1 MANSKNKMEAQQY
14 IDLVKSTLDALDP
27 KALEALVEAFHTTYE
42 KGGNIYTMGN
52 GGSGAS
58 ASHAAGDFLKGAS
71 YGLDKRFKMICLND
85 NLPSMMAIAN
95 DIGWESIFVEPLK
108 NFLSEDDLVI
118 GISGSGNSKNVVNAL
133 EYANAKG
140 ATTVAMSGFKGGKIS
155 EIATINV
162 HAPVMDMEV
171 TEDVHMVIFN
181 IVKKQMMARL
191 MGDNPSMGD
200 TYDQR
205 IG

>member
-1 MANSKNKMEAQQY
+1 MQAKQY
-14 IDLVKSTLDALDP
+14 IELVKSTLDALDA
-27 KALEALVEAFHTTYE
+27 KALESLVDAFHSTYE

-71 YGLDKRFKMICLND
+71 YGLDKRFRMICLND

-108 NFLSEDDLVI
+108 NFLLPNDLVI
-118 GISGSGNSKNVVNAL
+118 GISGSGNSKNVVNAI
-133 EYANAKG
+133 EYANEQG

-155 EIATINV
+155 QIATIDV

-205 IG
+205 VG

>member
-1 MANSKNKMEAQQY
+1 MQAQQY

-27 KALEALVEAFHTTYE
+27 KALEALVEAFIATYE

-108 NFLSEDDLVI
+108 NFLGEDDLVI

-155 EIATINV
+155 QIATINV
-162 HAPVMDMEV
+162 HAPIMDMEV

>member
-1 MANSKNKMEAQQY
+1 MQAQHY

-71 YGLDKRFKMICLND
+71 YGLDKRFRMICLND

-108 NFLSEDDLVI
+108 NFLSPNDLVI

-133 EYANAKG
+133 EYANAHG

>member
-1 MANSKNKMEAQQY
+1 MQAQQY

-27 KALEALVEAFHTTYE
+27 KALDALVEAFHTTYE

-133 EYANAKG
+133 EYANTNG

-155 EIATINV
+155 QIANINV
-162 HAPVMDMEV
+162 HAPVLDMEV

>member
-1 MANSKNKMEAQQY
+1 MNAQHY

-27 KALEALVEAFHTTYE
+27 KALDALVEAFHTTYE

-71 YGLDKRFKMICLND
+71 YGLDKRFRMICLND

-95 DIGWESIFVEPLK
+95 DIGWDSIFVEPLK
-108 NFLSEDDLVI
+108 NFLKPEDLVI

-133 EYANAKG
+133 EYANAQG

>member
-1 MANSKNKMEAQQY
+1 MSPQAY

-27 KALEALVEAFHTTYE
+27 KALEALTEAFMTTYE

-95 DIGWESIFVEPLK
+95 DIGWDHIFIEPLK
-108 NFLSEDDLVI
+108 NFLSKDDLVI

-133 EYANAKG
+133 EYANEQG

-155 EIATINV
+155 ELASINV

-191 MGDNPSMGD
+191 MGDNPSMGS

>member
-1 MANSKNKMEAQQY
+1 MQAQQY

-27 KALEALVEAFHTTYE
+27 KALDALVEAFHTTYE

-71 YGLDKRFKMICLND
+71 YGLNKRFKMICLND

-133 EYANAKG
+133 EYANANG

-155 EIATINV
+155 GIATINV

>member
-1 MANSKNKMEAQQY
+1 MQAKQY
-14 IDLVKSTLDALDP
+14 IELVKSTLDALNA
-27 KALEALVEAFHTTYE
+27 KAIESLVDAFHSTYE
-42 KGGNIYTMGN
+42 KGGIIYTMGN

-71 YGLDKRFKMICLND
+71 YGLDKRFRMICLND

-95 DIGWESIFVEPLK
+95 DIGWESVFVEPLK
-108 NFLSEDDLVI
+108 NFLSPNDLVI
-118 GISGSGNSKNVVNAL
+118 GISGSGNSKNVVNAI
-133 EYANAKG
+133 EYANEQG

-155 EIATINV
+155 QIATIDV

-205 IG
+205 VG

>member
-1 MANSKNKMEAQQY
+1 MQAKQY
-14 IDLVKSTLDALDP
+14 IDLVKSTLDALDAN
-27 KALEALVEAFHTTYE
+27 ALESLVDAFHSTYE

-71 YGLDKRFKMICLND
+71 YGLDKRFRMICLND

-108 NFLSEDDLVI
+108 NFLSPNDLVI
-118 GISGSGNSKNVVNAL
+118 GISGSGNSKNVVNAI
-133 EYANAKG
+133 EYANEQG

-155 EIATINV
+155 QIATIDV
-162 HAPVMDMEV
+162 HAPVIDMEV

-205 IG
+205 VG

>member
-1 MANSKNKMEAQQY
+1 MQAQQY
-14 IDLVKSTLDALDP
+14 IDAVKSTLDALEP
-27 KALEALVEAFHTTYE
+27 KALDALVEAFHTTYE

-108 NFLSEDDLVI
+108 NFLSKDDLVI

-133 EYANAKG
+133 EYANANG

-162 HAPVMDMEV
+162 HASVMDMEV

>member
-1 MANSKNKMEAQQY
+1 MQAQQY

-27 KALEALVEAFHTTYE
+27 NALDALVEAFHTTYE

-108 NFLSEDDLVI
+108 NFLTEEDLVI

-133 EYANAKG
+133 EYANANG

-155 EIATINV
+155 QIASINV

>member
-1 MANSKNKMEAQQY
+1 MQAQHY

-71 YGLDKRFKMICLND
+71 YGLDKRFRMICLND

-95 DIGWESIFVEPLK
+95 DIGWESIFIEPLK
-108 NFLSEDDLVI
+108 NFLSPNDLVI

-133 EYANAKG
+133 EFANTKG

>member
-1 MANSKNKMEAQQY
+1 MQAKQY
-14 IDLVKSTLDALDP
+14 IELVKSTLDALYA
-27 KALEALVEAFHTTYE
+27 KALESLVDAFHSTYE

-71 YGLDKRFKMICLND
+71 YGLDKRFRMICLND
-85 NLPSMMAIAN
+85 NLPSMMEIAN

-108 NFLSEDDLVI
+108 NFLSSNDLVI
-118 GISGSGNSKNVVNAL
+118 GISGSGNSKNVVNAI
-133 EYANAKG
+133 EYANEQG

-155 EIATINV
+155 QIATINV

-205 IG
+205 VG

>member
-1 MANSKNKMEAQQY
+1 MQANQY

-27 KALEALVEAFHTTYE
+27 KALEALVEAFYTTYE

-108 NFLSEDDLVI
+108 NFLQPHDLVI
-118 GISGSGNSKNVVNAL
+118 GISGSGNSKNVVSAI
-133 EYANAKG
+133 EYANKKG
-140 ATTVAMSGFKGGKIS
+140 ATTVAMSGFKGGRIS

-181 IVKKQMMARL
+181 IVKKQMMSRL
-191 MGDNPSMGD
+191 MGDNPSMGS

-205 IG
+205 VG

>member
-1 MANSKNKMEAQQY
+1 MQAKQY
-14 IDLVKSTLDALDP
+14 IELVKSTLDALDA
-27 KALEALVEAFHTTYE
+27 KAIESLVDAFHSTYE
-42 KGGNIYTMGN
+42 KGGIIYTIGN

-71 YGLDKRFKMICLND
+71 YGLDKRFRMICLND

-95 DIGWESIFVEPLK
+95 DIGWESVFVEPLK
-108 NFLSEDDLVI
+108 NFLSPNDLVI
-118 GISGSGNSKNVVNAL
+118 GISGSGNSKNVVNAI
-133 EYANAKG
+133 EYANEQG

-155 EIATINV
+155 QIATIDV
-162 HAPVMDMEV
+162 HASVADMEV

-205 IG
+205 VG

>member
-1 MANSKNKMEAQQY
+1 MQAQQY

-27 KALEALVEAFHTTYE
+27 KALDALVEAFHTTYE
-42 KGGNIYTMGN
+42 KGGNIYSMGN

-133 EYANAKG
+133 EYANANG
-140 ATTVAMSGFKGGKIS
+140 ATTVAMSGFNGGKIS
-155 EIATINV
+155 QIASINV

>member
-1 MANSKNKMEAQQY
+1 MQAQQY
-14 IDLVKSTLDALDP
+14 INLVKSTLDSLDP
-27 KALEALVEAFHTTYE
+27 KALELLTDAFHATYK
-42 KGGNIYTMGN
+42 KGGTIYTMGN

-71 YGLDKRFKMICLND
+71 YGLEKRFRMICLND

-95 DIGWESIFVEPLK
+95 DIGWDSIFIEPLK
-108 NFLSEDDLVI
+108 NFLKPGDLVI

-133 EYANAKG
+133 AYANKNS
-140 ATTVAMSGFKGGKIS
+140 ATTVAMSGFKGGEIAK
-155 EIATINV
+155 IATINV

-171 TEDVHMVIFN
+171 TEDIHMVIFN

-191 MGDNPSMGD
+191 MGDAPSMGD

>member
-1 MANSKNKMEAQQY
+1 MQAKQY
-14 IDLVKSTLDALDP
+14 IELVKSTLDALDA
-27 KALEALVEAFHTTYE
+27 KAIESLVDAFHSTYE

-71 YGLDKRFKMICLND
+71 YGLDKRFRMICLND

-95 DIGWESIFVEPLK
+95 DIGWECIFVEPLK
-108 NFLSEDDLVI
+108 NFLSPNDLVI
-118 GISGSGNSKNVVNAL
+118 GISGSGNSKNVVNAI
-133 EYANAKG
+133 EYANEQG

-155 EIATINV
+155 QIATIDV

-171 TEDVHMVIFN
+171 TEDIHMVIFN

>member
-1 MANSKNKMEAQQY
+1 MQAKQY
-14 IDLVKSTLDALDP
+14 IELVKSTLDALNA
-27 KALEALVEAFHTTYE
+27 KVIESLVDAFHSTYE

-71 YGLDKRFKMICLND
+71 YGLDKRFRMICLND

-95 DIGWESIFVEPLK
+95 DIGWESVFVEPLK
-108 NFLSEDDLVI
+108 NFLSPNDLVI
-118 GISGSGNSKNVVNAL
+118 GISGSGNSKNVVNAI
-133 EYANAKG
+133 EYANEQG

-155 EIATINV
+155 QIATIDV
-162 HAPVMDMEV
+162 HAPVADMEV

-205 IG
+205 VG

>member
-1 MANSKNKMEAQQY
+1 MQAQQY

-108 NFLSEDDLVI
+108 NFLTKDDLVI
-118 GISGSGNSKNVVNAL
+118 GISGSGNSKNVVNAM
-133 EYANAKG
+133 EYANDEG
-140 ATTVAMSGFKGGKIS
+140 ATTAALSGFKGGKIS
-155 EIATINV
+155 QIATINV

-191 MGDNPSMGD
+191 MGDNPSMGN
-200 TYDQR
+200 TYDKR

>member
-1 MANSKNKMEAQQY
+1 MQAQHY

-27 KALEALVEAFHTTYE
+27 KALEALEEAFHTTYE

-71 YGLDKRFKMICLND
+71 YGLDKRFRMICLND

-108 NFLSEDDLVI
+108 NFLSPNDLVI

-133 EYANAKG
+133 EYANAQG

>member
-1 MANSKNKMEAQQY
+1 MQAKQY
-14 IDLVKSTLDALDP
+14 IELVKSTLDALDA
-27 KALEALVEAFHTTYE
+27 KAIESLVDAFHSTYE
-42 KGGNIYTMGN
+42 KGGIIYTMGN

-71 YGLDKRFKMICLND
+71 YGLDKRFRMICLND

-95 DIGWESIFVEPLK
+95 DIGWESVFVEPLK
-108 NFLSEDDLVI
+108 NFLSPNDLVI
-118 GISGSGNSKNVVNAL
+118 GISGSGNSKNVVNAI
-133 EYANAKG
+133 EYANEQG

-155 EIATINV
+155 QIATIDV
-162 HAPVMDMEV
+162 HAPVADMEV

-205 IG
+205 VG

>member
-1 MANSKNKMEAQQY
+1 MATNKHIATY
-14 IDLVKSTLDALDP
+14 IQSVHTTLDNLDSQAIDALIN
-27 KALEALVEAFHTTYE
+27 AFSRTYE

-95 DIGWESIFVEPLK
+95 DIGWDDIFVEPLK
-108 NFLSEDDLVI
+108 NFISANDLVI
-118 GISGSGNSKNVVNAL
+118 GISGSGNSKNVVKAL
-133 EYANAKG
+133 SYAKDQG
-140 ATTVAMSGFKGGKIS
+140 VFTVAMTGFSGGKIG
-155 EIATINV
+155 ELADLHV

-171 TEDVHMVIFN
+171 TEDIHMVIFN
-181 IVKKQMMARL
+181 IVKKAMMEKYL
-191 MGDNPSMGD
+191 GDNPSMGG
-200 TYDQR
+200 TYDARVQ
-205 IG
+205 

>member
-1 MANSKNKMEAQQY
+1 MQAQHY

-108 NFLSEDDLVI
+108 NFLSPNDLVI

-133 EYANAKG
+133 EYANAHG

>member
-1 MANSKNKMEAQQY
+1 MQAQQY

-27 KALEALVEAFHTTYE
+27 KALDALVEAFHTTYE

-133 EYANAKG
+133 EYANANG

-155 EIATINV
+155 QIANINV

>member
-1 MANSKNKMEAQQY
+1 MQAQQY

-27 KALEALVEAFHTTYE
+27 KALDALVEAFHTTYE

-85 NLPSMMAIAN
+85 NLPSMMALAN

-133 EYANAKG
+133 EYANANG

-155 EIATINV
+155 QIASINV

-191 MGDNPSMGD
+191 MGDNPTMGD

>member
-1 MANSKNKMEAQQY
+1 MTKTSHY
-14 IDLVKSTLDALDP
+14 ISQVKETLDALDHNDIDT
-27 KALEALVEAFHTTYE
+27 LIDAFYSTYQ
-42 KGGNIYTMGN
+42 KGGIIYTMGN

-71 YGLDKRFKMICLND
+71 FGLDKRFKMICLND

-95 DIGWESIFVEPLK
+95 DIGWEDIFVEPLK
-108 NFLSEDDLVI
+108 NFLSPHDLVI
-118 GISGSGNSKNVVNAL
+118 GISGSGNSTNVVKAL
-133 EYANAKG
+133 EYANSKG
-140 ATTVAMSGFKGGKIS
+140 ATTAALTGFKGGKIK
-155 EIATINV
+155 EIATVSV

-181 IVKKQMMARL
+181 IVKKEMMARL
-191 MGDNPSMGD
+191 MGDNPSMGG

-205 IG
+205 VK

>member
-1 MANSKNKMEAQQY
+1 MQAQQY

-27 KALEALVEAFHTTYE
+27 KALDALVEAFHTTYE

-133 EYANAKG
+133 EYANANG

-155 EIATINV
+155 QIASINV

-181 IVKKQMMARL
+181 IVKKRMMARL

>member
-1 MANSKNKMEAQQY
+1 MQAKQY
-14 IDLVKSTLDALDP
+14 IELVKSTLDALDA
-27 KALEALVEAFHTTYE
+27 KALESLVDAFHSTYE
-42 KGGNIYTMGN
+42 RGGNIYTMGN

-71 YGLDKRFKMICLND
+71 YGLDKRFRMICLND

-108 NFLSEDDLVI
+108 NFLSPNDLVI
-118 GISGSGNSKNVVNAL
+118 GISGSGNSKNVVNAI
-133 EYANAKG
+133 EYANEQG

-155 EIATINV
+155 QIATIDV

-205 IG
+205 VG

>member
-1 MANSKNKMEAQQY
+1 MQAQHY

-71 YGLDKRFKMICLND
+71 YGLDKRFRMICLND

-108 NFLSEDDLVI
+108 NFLSPDDLVI

-133 EYANAKG
+133 EYANVQG

>member
-1 MANSKNKMEAQQY
+1 MQAQQY

-27 KALEALVEAFHTTYE
+27 KALDALVEAFHTTYE

-71 YGLDKRFKMICLND
+71 YGLNKRFKMICLND

-108 NFLSEDDLVI
+108 NFLGEDDLVI
-118 GISGSGNSKNVVNAL
+118 GISGSGNSKNVVTAL
-133 EYANAKG
+133 EYANAQG